1 MERAER
7 VILTNLCMI
16 VDGTRILV
24 QDKVGKGADG
34 IILPGGHVE
43 EHEPIVDS
51 VIREMKEETGLDIES
66 PRLCGVKE
74 WINEDGSRYV
84 VFLFRT
90 DRFAGELGSSD
101 EGRVFWMEKED
112 VLKSKWIWHMDCLMK
127 ILADGE
133 FTELYLDPDNDWNPV
148 LK

>member
-1 MERAER
+1 MERTEQ
-7 VILTNLCMI
+7 VTLTNLCMI
-16 VDGTRILV
+16 VNGTKILV
-24 QDKVGKGADG
+24 QDKVGGDAGG

-43 EHEPIVDS
+43 EHEPVVDS
-51 VIREMKEETGLDIES
+51 VIREMKEETGLDIRN
-66 PRLCGVKE
+66 PRLCGIKE

-84 VFLFRT
+84 VFLFRAEE
-90 DRFAGELGSSD
+90 FSGELVSSE

-112 VLKSKWIWHMDCLMK
+112 VLKSRWIWHMDCLMK

>member
-74 WINEDGSRYV
+74 WINEDGSWYV

-90 DRFAGELGSSD
+90 DRFSGELASSD

>member
-74 WINEDGSRYV
+74 WINEDGSRYI
-84 VFLFRT
+84 VFLFRA
-90 DRFAGELGSSD
+90 DRFSGELVSSE